1 MNYLK
6 PILAWVL
13 CLSLVSC
20 SSNDNRP
27 LKVAT
32 NLWPGYEPLYLAQY
46 LGVFH
51 QDIEVIQLSS
61 ATEVMRAMAH
71 GNLDAAA
78 LTLDEVISLRAGGLD
93 IEPILVLDY
102 SRGGDAIVTLQP
114 KRDSLVGMR
123 VGVENTALGAIVLSE
138 ALNQAGLTFDDVV
151 IINVSPDE
159 HEKALLQEKLDAVVT
174 FEPVRTRLLRQ
185 GAKVLFD
192 TRQAPDLVVDMLV
205 ARRSALEAR
214 PQRFKQLVAGYLK
227 ARHYMQTN
235 QSEAEVFFSKRLSL
249 DRDQLQQ
256 AFEGLYLPTLQ
267 DNREWFSGQPSTYHQ
282 VFERILGIMQARGLV
297 EGDPLP
303 GDPPSWLLEVSG

>member
-61 ATEVMRAMAH
+61 ATEVMPAMAH

-192 TRQAPDLVVDMLV
+192 TRQAPDLTIF
-205 ARRSALEAR
+205 SS
-214 PQRFKQLVAGYLK
+214 GYL
-227 ARHYMQTN
+227 
-235 QSEAEVFFSKRLSL
+235 S
-249 DRDQLQQ
+249 
-256 AFEGLYLPTLQ
+256 P
-267 DNREWFSGQPSTYHQ
+267 
-282 VFERILGIMQARGLV
+282 
-297 EGDPLP
+297 
-303 GDPPSWLLEVSG
+303 

>member
-1 MNYLK
+1 MVMMFF
-6 PILAWVL
+6 ILTVHL
-13 CLSLVSC
+13 LQKTISLVKTPCLSL
-20 SSNDNRP
+20 
-27 LKVAT
+27 
-32 NLWPGYEPLYLAQY
+32 
-46 LGVFH
+46 
-51 QDIEVIQLSS
+51 I
-61 ATEVMRAMAH
+61 
-71 GNLDAAA
+71 
-78 LTLDEVISLRAGGLD
+78 
-93 IEPILVLDY
+93 
-102 SRGGDAIVTLQP
+102 
-114 KRDSLVGMR
+114 
-123 VGVENTALGAIVLSE
+123 
-138 ALNQAGLTFDDVV
+138 
-151 IINVSPDE
+151 
-159 HEKALLQEKLDAVVT
+159 
-174 FEPVRTRLLRQ
+174 LRQ
-185 GAKVLFD
+185 RLRCMWK
-192 TRQAPDLVVDMLV
+192 TLVVDMLV